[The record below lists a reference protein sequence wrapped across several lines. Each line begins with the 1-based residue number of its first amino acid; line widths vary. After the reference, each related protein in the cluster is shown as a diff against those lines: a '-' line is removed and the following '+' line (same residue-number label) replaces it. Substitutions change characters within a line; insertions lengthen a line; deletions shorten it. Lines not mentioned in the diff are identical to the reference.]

1 MDKPM
6 KAPIPL
12 YNDSIDI
19 QQLFK
24 SIGRGKWLILLSSLV
39 GLVLAFIFS
48 FSQAPT
54 YKADVLLQVT
64 SDQAK
69 LPGIDLFGGESSAE
83 AELKLITSR
92 SNLSK
97 VVKSLR
103 LNISAKPKRVPVLG
117 HLYKNLLN
125 EDGLEKPP
133 YSWAKKYAWGNENI
147 KVDSFITPREEE
159 DHELT
164 IVSKPDNK
172 FVLLSK
178 DREVILEG
186 VVGKFAEINTQSNQ
200 EKKPEKTAQ
209 PKSRVE
215 PEVLVQHNTVY
226 NIDATTDQS
235 SQFNALTEVIS
246 ELNNKVSQVDP
257 PRKVTPTEP
266 IAKREKNK
274 EKTIEDESVKGKAAK
289 GKVPTK
295 KPYTLL
301 ISELRGEPG
310 TEFSIRRWSE
320 LSIIDDLK
328 RRIEATEDGVQTG
341 IFSLGL
347 EGQDKHV
354 IVAILN
360 QVTGNYLKQTKFRS
374 SEDVTKTLNSLEGQ
388 LSRLEKNSDDAEER
402 LRLYRTASQ
411 TADMSVETQ
420 AALKI
425 IADIDA
431 ELQRLSQK
439 KDEVGQ
445 KYTRSHPTIRAITL
459 QEEKL
464 GNRKKEALLKV
475 SELPKTQ
482 QNLLKLEKE
491 FNVANEAYINL
502 LNSIQQIKIAKASS
516 GDGNIHLIDSAAAHN
531 KPVKPNKKMI
541 MVLGPLL
548 GALLAMFYIL
558 MSRILNHTVEN
569 PDKLEEA
576 LGVPVYATVHL
587 PYKVGLT
594 GIIKGSASQQKSL
607 LDVGAKFSS
616 AIESLRY
623 LRSNLQV
630 MVPKA
635 KNNRIM
641 LTAPAHNV
649 GRFFVSSNLAT
660 VIAEGGSKV
669 LLIDADL
676 REGSLHKLLNKKLS
690 PGLSELI
697 NDEVNFEGAVHSTA
711 VGNGSLDIIT
721 RGKTPTNPSKL
732 FLRKSFESLLTTASK
747 EYDLVLIDS
756 PPVEPASDATVI
768 GKEMGIVFMVVHTNM
783 HSMKT
788 IDDSVKKLS
797 LSGISTSGFIFND

>member
-1 MDKPM
+1 MIKDNPM
-6 KAPIPL
+6 KAVMPL

-19 QQLFK
+19 QQLIK
-24 SIGRGKWLILLSSLV
+24 SIGRGKWLIMLSALL
-39 GLVLAFIFS
+39 GLVLAFLFA

-69 LPGIDLFGGESSAE
+69 LPGIDLFAGESSAE

-92 SNLSK
+92 NNLSK

-117 HLYKNLLN
+117 NLYKNLLN
-125 EDGLEKPP
+125 QEGLEKPSF
-133 YSWAKKYAWGNENI
+133 SWAEKYAWGNENI
-147 KVDSFITPREEE
+147 KVDSFIIPREEE
-159 DHELT
+159 DQELT

-178 DREVILEG
+178 DRKVILEG
-186 VVGKFAEINTQSNQ
+186 TVGEVAKINTQSDKSNGSKSNSEEAVQTTPQ
-200 EKKPEKTAQ
+200 EDSKKSAQ
-209 PKSRVE
+209 TNS
-215 PEVLVQHNTVY
+215 LY
-226 NIDATTDQS
+226 NLDVD
-235 SQFNALTEVIS
+235 S
-246 ELNNKVSQVDP
+246 ELDGGHNAINEIINELKEVSEDP
-257 PRKVTPTEP
+257 LEIEPLEVETPKRVIKKKEPKIRKVV
-266 IAKREKNK
+266 KNK
-274 EKTIEDESVKGKAAK
+274 PQDKNV
-289 GKVPTK
+289 
-295 KPYTLL
+295 YTLF
-301 ISELRGEPG
+301 ISELRGKPG

-328 RRIEATEDGVQTG
+328 KRIEATEDGIKTG

-347 EGQDKHV
+347 EGRDKQV
-354 IVAILN
+354 LVAILD
-360 QVTGNYLKQTKFRS
+360 QITGNYLKQTKFRN
-374 SEDVTKTLNSLEGQ
+374 SEDVTKTLYSLEGQ
-388 LSRLEKNSDDAEER
+388 LFSLKKKSDAAEER
-402 LRLYRTASQ
+402 LRRYRTENQ

-420 AALKI
+420 AALEI
-425 IADIDA
+425 IADIDT

-445 KYTRSHPTIRAITL
+445 KFTSSHPTIRAIESQEDKL
-459 QEEKL
+459 QT
-464 GNRKKEALLKV
+464 RKSEALLKV

-491 FNVANEAYINL
+491 FSVANEVYINL
-502 LNSIQQIKIAKASS
+502 LNNIQQIKIAKASS
-516 GDGNIHLIDSAAAHN
+516 GEGNIHLIDSAAAHN

-541 MVLGPLL
+541 LVLGPLL
-548 GALLAMFYIL
+548 GALLAMLYIL
-558 MSRILNHTVEN
+558 MSRIFNHMIEN

-576 LGVPVYATVHL
+576 LGIPVYANIPL

-594 GIIKGSASQQKSL
+594 GMIKGSASHQESL
-607 LDVGAKFSS
+607 LDVDDDFSP

-623 LRSNLQV
+623 LRSNLHV
-630 MVPKA
+630 MIPA
-635 KNNRIM
+635 AQNNRIM
-641 LTAPAHNV
+641 LTAPTHKV

-676 REGSLHKLLNKKLS
+676 REGTLHELLNKNLS

-697 NDEVNFEGAVHSTA
+697 NDEVKLEDVVHSTD

-732 FLRKSFESLLTTASK
+732 FLRQSFESLLSK
-747 EYDLVLIDS
+747 VSKDYDLVLIDS
-756 PPVEPASDATVI
+756 PPIESASDATVI
-768 GKEMGIVFMVVHTNM
+768 GKQIGTVFMVLHTSM
-783 HSMKT
+783 HSMKE
-788 IDDSVKKLS
+788 IDKAVKKLS
-797 LSGISTSGFIFND
+797 LSGINTSAFIFND

>member
-6 KAPIPL
+6 KASIPL

-39 GLVLAFIFS
+39 GVVLAFLFA

-69 LPGIDLFGGESSAE
+69 LPGIDLFVGESNAE

-125 EDGLEKPP
+125 EGGLDKPS

-186 VVGKFAEINTQSNQ
+186 VVGKFAEINTQTNQ

-215 PEVLVQHNTVY
+215 PEAPVQHNTVY
-226 NIDATTDQS
+226 NIDTTTDQS
-235 SQFNALTEVIS
+235 SQFNALKEIIS
-246 ELNNKVSQVDP
+246 ELNKVSQVDP
-257 PRKVTPTEP
+257 PKKVTPTEP

-274 EKTIEDESVKGKAAK
+274 EKTIKDESVKGKAAK
-289 GKVPTK
+289 DKVPTK
-295 KPYTLL
+295 KSYTLL

-328 RRIEATEDGVQTG
+328 RRIEATEDGIQTG
-341 IFSLGL
+341 LFSLGL

-360 QVTGNYLKQTKFRS
+360 QITGNYLKQTKFRS

-402 LRLYRTASQ
+402 LRLYRTANQ

-420 AALKI
+420 AALEI

-445 KYTRSHPTIRAITL
+445 KYTSSHPTIRAISL
-459 QEEKL
+459 QEDKL
-464 GNRKKEALLKV
+464 ESRKREALLKV
-475 SELPKTQ
+475 SELPRTQ

-491 FNVANEAYINL
+491 FSVANEVYINL

-516 GDGNIHLIDSAAAHN
+516 GDGNIHLIDSAAANN

-548 GALLAMFYIL
+548 GALLAMLYIL
-558 MSRILNHTVEN
+558 MSRIFNHTVEN

-576 LGVPVYATVHL
+576 LGVPVYATVPL

-594 GIIKGSASQQKSL
+594 GMIKGSASQQKSL

-630 MVPKA
+630 MIPKA

-676 REGSLHKLLNKKLS
+676 REGSLHKLLNKNLS

-697 NDEVNFEGAVHSTA
+697 NDEVNFEAAVHSTA

-732 FLRKSFESLLTTASK
+732 FLRKSFESLLTTVSK

-756 PPVEPASDATVI
+756 PPVESASDATVI
-768 GKEMGIVFMVVHTNM
+768 GKEMGTVFMVVHTSM

-788 IDDSVKKLS
+788 IDNSVKKLS

>member
-1 MDKPM
+1 MDRSM
-6 KAPIPL
+6 KTTVPQ
-12 YNDSIDI
+12 YNDSVDI
-19 QQLFK
+19 EQLVR
-24 SIGRGKWLILLSSLV
+24 SVGRGKWLILISSLV
-39 GLVLAFIFS
+39 GLVLAFLFAFS
-48 FSQAPT
+48 RAPI

-69 LPGIDLFGGESSAE
+69 LPGIDLFVGESNAE

-92 SNLSK
+92 NNLSK

-125 EDGLEKPP
+125 EEGLGKPS
-133 YSWAKKYAWGNENI
+133 YSWAQKYAWGNENI
-147 KVDSFITPREEE
+147 KVNSFITPREEE
-159 DHELT
+159 DQELT
-164 IVSKPDNK
+164 IVSKSDNK

-178 DREVILEG
+178 DRKVILEG
-186 VVGKFAEINTQSNQ
+186 VVGEFAEINTQTNK
-200 EKKPEKTAQ
+200 ENKPKKLTKTSQ
-209 PKSRVE
+209 PKPQVKSE
-215 PEVLVQHNTVY
+215 ISVQTNTVY
-226 NIDATTDQS
+226 NIDTS
-235 SQFNALTEVIS
+235 SDLNSQYNALKEIIN
-246 ELNNKVSQVDP
+246 ELNNVSQIETP
-257 PRKVTPTEP
+257 KKVTP
-266 IAKREKNK
+266 EKPVEK
-274 EKTIEDESVKGKAAK
+274 VEKTTKKVVKGKAPAK
-289 GKVPTK
+289 KT
-295 KPYTLL
+295 YTLL

-328 RRIEATEDGVQTG
+328 KRIEATEDGIKTG

-347 EGQDKHV
+347 EGQDKNV

-360 QVTGNYLKQTKFRS
+360 QITGNYLKQTKFRS
-374 SEDVTKTLNSLEGQ
+374 SEDVTKTLDSLEGQ

-402 LRLYRTASQ
+402 LRLYRTANQ

-420 AALKI
+420 AALEI
-425 IADIDA
+425 IADIDT

-439 KDEVGQ
+439 KDDVGQ
-445 KYTRSHPTIRAITL
+445 KYTSSHPTVRAISL

-464 GNRKKEALLKV
+464 KKRKSEALLKV

-491 FNVANEAYINL
+491 FSVASEVYINL
-502 LNSIQQIKIAKASS
+502 LNNIQQIKIAKASS
-516 GDGNIHLIDSAAAHN
+516 GEGNIDLIDSAAAHN

-548 GALLAMFYIL
+548 GALLAMLYIL
-558 MSRILNHTVEN
+558 MSRIFKHTVED

-576 LGVPVYATVHL
+576 LGVPVYATVPL

-594 GIIKGSASQQKSL
+594 GMIKGSASQQKSL
-607 LDVGAKFSS
+607 LDVGDKFSS

-630 MVPKA
+630 MIPKA

-649 GRFFVSSNLAT
+649 GRFFISSNLAT

-676 REGSLHKLLNKKLS
+676 REGALHSLLNKSVS

-697 NDEVNFEGAVHSTA
+697 NDEARLEDAIHSTA
-711 VGNGSLDIIT
+711 VDNGSLDIIT

-732 FLRKSFESLLTTASK
+732 FLRQSFESLLTTVSK
-747 EYDLVLIDS
+747 EYDLVIIDS
-756 PPVEPASDATVI
+756 PPVESASDATVI
-768 GKEMGIVFMVVHTNM
+768 GKQMGTVFMVVHTSM

-788 IDDSVKKLS
+788 IDKAVRKLS